1 MVERFHRQLKVALV
15 AQLDTSK
22 WSKDLP
28 IVLLGLRSIVKENI
42 KSTAAEMVYGKSLI
56 NQQNSSSSTMFLVW
70 NNTWRNFLFNLYV
83 YILVPHLDSSESF
96 FFFFSTWHEFKK
108 INQVT
113 EDLTKCCKIFFFT
126 IDKNNNRN
134 IMPVDRFK
142 PAYIE
147 TSKNLLN
154 VTKMNQ
160 YEI

>member
-96 FFFFSTWHEFKK
+96 FFFFRRDMNLKKSIKLRRTLQSVVKYFFLLSTR
-108 INQVT
+108 I
-113 EDLTKCCKIFFFT
+113 I
-126 IDKNNNRN
+126 
-134 IMPVDRFK
+134 
-142 PAYIE
+142 IE
-147 TSKNLLN
+147 TLCLLIGSNQLTSKHRKICS
-154 VTKMNQ
+154 T
-160 YEI
+160 